1 MIPVFRQIFKDTIEF
16 IFPPTCIVSDRRLPD
31 GNSNKYITDDVF
43 TSLETTSVQDL
54 VDLNGKL
61 DSDEY
66 FGFYTLRP
74 DSRMEKIIHHIK
86 YSGMRNLGVSMGEN
100 IGRILAESCKGYD
113 YIIPVPLHKVRI
125 RERHYNQSDYI
136 VKGISKAAGI
146 EALPDAVKRT
156 RYTKTQ
162 TRLSRAERIE
172 NVRGAFEI
180 NREYRDLLKDKNLI
194 VIDDIITTGS
204 TVNEVIRILKEAGC
218 GKILGGCL
226 AMARD
231 PKEDL

>member
-1 MIPVFRQIFKDTIEF
+1 MIPVIQQIFRDTVDF
-16 IFPPTCIVSDRRLPD
+16 IFPPVCIVSDRRLPE
-31 GNSNKYITDDVF
+31 GNSNKYILDEVF

-54 VDLNGKL
+54 VDLKAKL
-61 DSDEY
+61 DSEEY

-74 DSRMEKIIHHIK
+74 DSRMEKVIHHLK
-86 YSGMRNLGVSMGEN
+86 YSGMRNLGIFMGEV
-100 IGRILAESCKGYD
+100 IGKILAERCEGYD
-113 YIIPVPLHKVRI
+113 YIIPVPLHKVRV

-136 VKGISKAAGI
+136 VKGISNITGI
-146 EALPDAVKRT
+146 ESIPYAVTRI

-162 TRLSRAERIE
+162 TRLTRAERIE
-172 NVRGAFEI
+172 NVRGAFKLNE
-180 NREYRDLLKDKNLI
+180 EYKEKLKGKNLI

-204 TVNEVIRILKEAGC
+204 TVNEVIRILKENGS

-231 PKEDL
+231 PL

>member
-1 MIPVFRQIFKDTIEF
+1 MLRQIITDTVNF
-16 IFPPTCIVSDRRLPD
+16 IFPPVCIVSDQRLPEE
-31 GNSNKYITDDVF
+31 NSNKYISDEIF
-43 TSLETTSVQDL
+43 TTLETTSLQDL
-54 VDLNGKL
+54 VDLKAKL

-74 DSRMEKIIHHIK
+74 ESRMEKVVHHIK
-86 YSGMRNLGVSMGEN
+86 YSGMRNLGVFMGEV
-100 IGRILAESCKGYD
+100 IGKILSERCKGYD

-136 VKGISKAAGI
+136 VKGISKETGI
-146 EALPDAVKRT
+146 KALTNAVKRI

-162 TRLSRAERIE
+162 TRLTRAERIE

-180 NREYRDLLKDKNLI
+180 NEEFRERLKGKNLI
-194 VIDDIITTGS
+194 VMDDIITTGS
-204 TVNEVIRILKEAGC
+204 TVNEVIRILKENGC

-231 PKEDL
+231 PKEL